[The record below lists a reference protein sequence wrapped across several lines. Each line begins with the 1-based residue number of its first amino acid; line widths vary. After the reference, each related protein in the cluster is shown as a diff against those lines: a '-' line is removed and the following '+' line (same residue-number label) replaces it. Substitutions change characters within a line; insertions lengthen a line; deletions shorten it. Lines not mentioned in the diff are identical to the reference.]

1 MRYRSMLLPATKTL
15 PALNILSAF
24 KRLPVAGL
32 FLFLLYGVAAPA
44 QPDNAS
50 ISAIVDTTT
59 QASNRPHVIELE
71 QSIQA
76 ALRKAIQGEAPQ
88 LTRAQLE
95 QARETPQMA
104 DIDWLNNSGYD
115 FAVKANQQAGI
126 ALLESFSHL
135 STDVLQQ
142 NTAIVTR
149 INREAT
155 TGQREQ
161 ALVDAEGQG
170 YLYYLADALGPRL
183 GKVFIN
189 AYNHGEI
196 RKAAVLLKLSAVS
209 TSAAKQHFNYPRPFL
224 QPNNT
229 IHLVPDTAVIG
240 DNKPYTASG
249 GAFPSGHTNTGYTDA
264 LLLAEMIPERFVPL
278 IDRGARYGYSRIVLG
293 VHYPL
298 DVIGSR
304 MLAER
309 NVAHY
314 LNDPQYRRLFEQAKT
329 ELRSALEKACGT
341 TLSACAKSAPQDD
354 PYAAPEMKTFYR
366 YTMTYG
372 LPAQPGKAS
381 PISVPEGAEVLLDP
395 VLPHLSAAE
404 RKNLMVKTA
413 LADGYPLSGALGD
426 KGTQNFWQR
435 LNLHDAVQS
444 AQRR

>member
-1 MRYRSMLLPATKTL
+1 MRYRSMLFPATATNVL
-15 PALNILSAF
+15 PALKL
-24 KRLPVAGL
+24 LPVVS
-32 FLFLLYGVAAPA
+32 LFLLPFSGFAAAPE
-44 QPDNAS
+44 PDSAS
-50 ISAIVDTTT
+50 LRTIIDSTT
-59 QASNRPHVIELE
+59 QASTRPRVVELE

-76 ALRKAIQGEAPQ
+76 ALRKAIQGDAPT

-142 NTAIVTR
+142 NMAIVTR

-183 GKVFIN
+183 GTVFIN

-209 TSAAKQHFNYPRPFL
+209 TSAAKQHFDYPRPFL

-304 MLAER
+304 MIAER

-329 ELRSALEKACGT
+329 ALRSALEKACGT
-341 TLSACAKSAPQDD
+341 TLSACAQNAPQDD

-372 LPAQPGKAS
+372 LPAQPGAAS
-381 PISVPEGAEVLLDP
+381 PVSIPEGAEVLLDP
-395 VLPHLSAAE
+395 VLPYLSVTE
-404 RKNLMVKTA
+404 RRSLMVKTA
-413 LADGYPLSGALGD
+413 LADGYPLSGAPGD
-426 KGTQNFWQR
+426 KGPQNFWQR
-435 LNLHDAVQS
+435 LNLHDAVQL
-444 AQRR
+444 AQHR

>member
-1 MRYRSMLLPATKTL
+1 MRYRTTMLATIRVLPIA
-15 PALNILSAF
+15 S
-24 KRLPVAGL
+24 
-32 FLFLLYGVAAPA
+32 LFLLPLSGIAAPS
-44 QPDNAS
+44 QPDSAT
-50 ISAIVDTTT
+50 ISTIVDSTT
-59 QASNRPHVIELE
+59 QASSRPHVIELE
-71 QSIQA
+71 QTIQA
-76 ALRKAIQGEAPQ
+76 ALRKAIQGDSPA
-88 LTRAQLE
+88 LTRAQLA
-95 QARETPQMA
+95 QAQETPQMA
-104 DIDWLNNSGYD
+104 DSNWLNASGYD
-115 FAVKANQQAGI
+115 FAVKANQQADI
-126 ALLESFSHL
+126 TLLESFSHL

-183 GKVFIN
+183 GKVFIT

-209 TSAAKQHFNYPRPFL
+209 TSAAKLHFNYPRPFL

-278 IDRGARYGYSRIVLG
+278 IDRGARYGYSRVVLG

-304 MLAER
+304 MIAER

-314 LNDPQYRRLFEQAKT
+314 LNDPQYRRLFEQAKA

-341 TLSACAKSAPQDD
+341 TLSACARNTPQDD
-354 PYAAPEMKTFYR
+354 PYAAPEMKTFYH

-372 LPAQPGKAS
+372 LPAQPAAAS
-381 PISVPEGAEVLLDP
+381 TVSVPEGAEVLLDA
-395 VLPHLSAAE
+395 VLPQLSAAQ
-404 RKNLMVKTA
+404 RKSLMVKTA
-413 LADGYPLSGALGD
+413 LADGYPLSGAPGD

-435 LNLHDAVQS
+435 LNLHEAVQQ
-444 AQRR
+444 AQQP

>member
-1 MRYRSMLLPATKTL
+1 MRYRSMLLPVV
-15 PALNILSAF
+15 S
-24 KRLPVAGL
+24 
-32 FLFLLYGVAAPA
+32 LFLLPLSEFATASE
-44 QPDNAS
+44 PDSAT
-50 ISAIVDTTT
+50 IGAIVDTTT
-59 QASNRPHVIELE
+59 QASNRPQVIELE
-71 QSIQA
+71 QAIQT
-76 ALRKAIQGEAPQ
+76 ALRKAIQGDAPQ
-88 LTRAQLE
+88 LTRAQLD
-95 QARETPQMA
+95 QAKQTSLMA
-104 DIDWLNNSGYD
+104 DTEWLSSYD

-126 ALLESFSHL
+126 ALLDSFSHL

-149 INREAT
+149 INSEAT
-155 TGQREQ
+155 KDQREQ

-170 YLYYLADALGPRL
+170 YLYYLADALGPKL
-183 GKVFIN
+183 GHAFIS
-189 AYNHGEI
+189 AYNRGEL
-196 RKAAVLLKLSAVS
+196 RKAAALIKASEVS
-209 TSAAKQHFNYPRPFL
+209 TSAAKQHFDYPRPFL

-298 DVIGSR
+298 DVMGSR

-309 NVAHY
+309 NVSHY

-341 TLSACAKSAPQDD
+341 TLSACAKSDPQDD
-354 PYAAPEMKTFYR
+354 PYAAPEMKTFYH

-372 LPAQPGKAS
+372 LPAQPGKAL
-381 PISVPEGAEVLLDP
+381 PVSVPEGAEVLLDP
-395 VLPHLSAAE
+395 VLPHLSVTE
-404 RKNLMVKTA
+404 RRNLMVKTA
-413 LADGYPLSGALGD
+413 LADGYPLSGAPGD
-426 KGTQNFWQR
+426 KGPQNFWQR
-435 LNLHDAVQS
+435 LNLHDAVQL
-444 AQRR
+444 AQHR

>member
-1 MRYRSMLLPATKTL
+1 MRYHTTLFATIGTLPFLLP
-15 PALNILSAF
+15 LSGF
-24 KRLPVAGL
+24 
-32 FLFLLYGVAAPA
+32 AAPP
-44 QPDNAS
+44 QS
-50 ISAIVDTTT
+50 ESSTISTIVDTTT
-59 QASNRPHVIELE
+59 QASNRPRVIELE

-76 ALRKAIQGEAPQ
+76 ALRKAIQGDAPQ

-95 QARETPQMA
+95 QAQETSQQA
-104 DIDWLNNSGYD
+104 DIEWLHNSGYD

-155 TGQREQ
+155 KGQREQ

-183 GKVFIN
+183 GKVFIT
-189 AYNHGEI
+189 AYDRGEI

-240 DNKPYTASG
+240 DSKPYTATG

-278 IDRGARYGYSRIVLG
+278 IDRGARYGYSRVVLG

-298 DVIGSR
+298 DVMGSR
-304 MLAER
+304 MIAER

-314 LNDPQYRRLFEQAKT
+314 LNDPQYRRLFEQAKA

-341 TLSACAKSAPQDD
+341 TLSDCAKNSPQDD
-354 PYAAPEMKTFYR
+354 PYTAPEMKTFYR

-372 LPAQPGKAS
+372 LPAQPDATS
-381 PISVPEGAEVLLDP
+381 AVSVPEGAEVLLDA
-395 VLPHLSAAE
+395 VLPQLSAAQ
-404 RKNLMVKTA
+404 RRNLMVKTA
-413 LADGYPLSGALGD
+413 LADGYPLSGEPGD
-426 KGTQNFWQR
+426 KGAQNFWQR
-435 LNLHDAVQS
+435 LNLHDAVKL
-444 AQRR
+444 AQHR

>member
-1 MRYRSMLLPATKTL
+1 MRYRSTRFPATATNVL
-15 PALNILSAF
+15 PALKL
-24 KRLPVAGL
+24 LPVVS
-32 FLFLLYGVAAPA
+32 LFLLPFSGFAALP
-44 QPDNAS
+44 QPENVT
-50 ISAIVDTTT
+50 ISTIVDTTT
-59 QASNRPHVIELE
+59 QASHSPRVVELE

-76 ALRKAIQGEAPQ
+76 ALRKAIQGDATKI
-88 LTRAQLE
+88 TRAQLE
-95 QARETPQMA
+95 QAKETPQMA

-142 NTAIVTR
+142 NMAIVTR

-183 GKVFIN
+183 GNIFLN
-189 AYNHGEI
+189 AYDHGEI
-196 RKAAVLLKLSAVS
+196 RKAAALLKLSAVS
-209 TSAAKQHFNYPRPFL
+209 TSAAKQHFDYPRPFL

-264 LLLAEMIPERFVPL
+264 LLLAEMLPERFVPL
-278 IDRGARYGYSRIVLG
+278 IDRGARYGYSRVVLG

-304 MLAER
+304 MVVER

-314 LNDPQYRRLFEQAKT
+314 LNDPQYRQRFEQAKA
-329 ELRSALEKACGT
+329 ELRNALEKACGT
-341 TLSACAKSAPQDD
+341 TLRDCAKSAPQDD

-372 LPAQPGKAS
+372 LPAQSGAAS
-381 PISVPEGAEVLLDP
+381 PVSVPAGAEVLLEP
-395 VLPHLSAAE
+395 VLPHLSAAQ
-404 RKNLMVKTA
+404 RRNLMVKTA
-413 LADGYPLSGALGD
+413 LADGYPLSGAPGD

-435 LNLHDAVQS
+435 LNLHDA
-444 AQRR
+444 AQLALHR

>member
-1 MRYRSMLLPATKTL
+1 MRYRSMLLPVV
-15 PALNILSAF
+15 S
-24 KRLPVAGL
+24 
-32 FLFLLYGVAAPA
+32 LFLLPLSEFATASE
-44 QPDNAS
+44 PDSAT
-50 ISAIVDTTT
+50 IGAIVDTTT
-59 QASNRPHVIELE
+59 QASSRPQVIELE

-76 ALRKAIQGEAPQ
+76 ALRKAIQGNAPQ
-88 LTRAQLE
+88 LTRAQLD
-95 QARETPQMA
+95 QAKQTSLMA
-104 DIDWLNNSGYD
+104 DTEWLSGYD

-149 INREAT
+149 INSEAT
-155 TGQREQ
+155 KDQREQ
-161 ALVDAEGQG
+161 ALIDAEGQG
-170 YLYYLADALGPRL
+170 YLYYLADALGPKL
-183 GKVFIN
+183 GHAFIS
-189 AYNHGEI
+189 AYNRGEL
-196 RKAAVLLKLSAVS
+196 RKAAALIKASEVS
-209 TSAAKQHFNYPRPFL
+209 TSAAKQHFDYPRPFL

-298 DVIGSR
+298 DVMGSR

-341 TLSACAKSAPQDD
+341 TLSACAKSDPQDD

-372 LPAQPGKAS
+372 LPAQPGAAS
-381 PISVPEGAEVLLDP
+381 PVSIPEGAEVLLDP
-395 VLPHLSAAE
+395 VLPHLSVTE
-404 RKNLMVKTA
+404 RRNLMVKTA
-413 LADGYPLSGALGD
+413 LADGYPLSGAPGD
-426 KGTQNFWQR
+426 KGPQNFWQR
-435 LNLHDAVQS
+435 LNLRDAVQL
-444 AQRR
+444 AQHR

>member
-1 MRYRSMLLPATKTL
+1 MRYRSMLLPVV
-15 PALNILSAF
+15 S
-24 KRLPVAGL
+24 
-32 FLFLLYGVAAPA
+32 LFLLPLSEFATASE
-44 QPDNAS
+44 PDSAT
-50 ISAIVDTTT
+50 IGAIVDTTT
-59 QASNRPHVIELE
+59 QASNRPQVIELE
-71 QSIQA
+71 QAIQS
-76 ALRKAIQGEAPQ
+76 ALRKAIQGDAPQ
-88 LTRAQLE
+88 LTRAQLD
-95 QARETPQMA
+95 QAKQTSLMA
-104 DIDWLNNSGYD
+104 DTEWLSGYD

-126 ALLESFSHL
+126 ALLDSFSHL

-142 NTAIVTR
+142 NMAIVTR

-161 ALVDAEGQG
+161 ALIDAEGQG

-209 TSAAKQHFNYPRPFL
+209 TSAAKQHFDYPRPFL

-329 ELRSALEKACGT
+329 ELRNALEKACGT

-372 LPAQPGKAS
+372 LPAQPGKAL
-381 PISVPEGAEVLLDP
+381 PVSVPEGAEVLLDP
-395 VLPHLSAAE
+395 VLPHLSVAE
-404 RKNLMVKTA
+404 RRNLMVKTA
-413 LADGYPLSGALGD
+413 LADGYPLSGAPGD
-426 KGTQNFWQR
+426 KGPQNFWQR
-435 LNLHDAVQS
+435 LNLHDAVQL
-444 AQRR
+444 AQHR

>member
-1 MRYRSMLLPATKTL
+1 MRHRTTLFATIGTL
-15 PALNILSAF
+15 PIAS
-24 KRLPVAGL
+24 
-32 FLFLLYGVAAPA
+32 LFLLPLSGFAAPP
-44 QPDNAS
+44 QPESAT
-50 ISAIVDTTT
+50 ISTIVDTTT
-59 QASNRPHVIELE
+59 QASSRPRVIELE

-76 ALRKAIQGEAPQ
+76 ALRKAIQGDAPQ

-95 QARETPQMA
+95 KAQETPQQA
-104 DIDWLNNSGYD
+104 DINWLNNSGYD
-115 FAVKANQQAGI
+115 FAVKTNQQAGI

-155 TGQREQ
+155 AGQREQ

-183 GKVFIN
+183 GKVFIS
-189 AYNHGEI
+189 AYDRGEI

-240 DNKPYTASG
+240 DNKPYTATG

-278 IDRGARYGYSRIVLG
+278 IDRGARYGYSRVVLG

-304 MLAER
+304 MIAER

-314 LNDPQYRRLFEQAKT
+314 LNDPQYRQLFEQAKA

-341 TLSACAKSAPQDD
+341 TLSDCAKNSPQDD
-354 PYAAPEMKTFYR
+354 PYAAPEMKTFYH

-372 LPAQPGKAS
+372 LPVQPGAAS
-381 PISVPEGAEVLLDP
+381 PVSVPEGAEVLLDA
-395 VLPHLSAAE
+395 VLPKLSAAQ
-404 RKNLMVKTA
+404 RRNLMVKTA
-413 LADGYPLSGALGD
+413 LADGYPLSGEPGD
-426 KGTQNFWQR
+426 KGAQNFWQR
-435 LNLHDAVQS
+435 LDLHEAVKL
-444 AQRR
+444 AQHR

>member
-1 MRYRSMLLPATKTL
+1 MRYRTTMLATIRVLPIA
-15 PALNILSAF
+15 S
-24 KRLPVAGL
+24 
-32 FLFLLYGVAAPA
+32 LFLLPLSGIAASP
-44 QPDNAS
+44 QPDNAT
-50 ISAIVDTTT
+50 ISTIVDSTT
-59 QASNRPHVIELE
+59 QASSRPHVIELE
-71 QSIQA
+71 QTIQA
-76 ALRKAIQGEAPQ
+76 ALRKAIQGDAPQ
-88 LTRAQLE
+88 LTRAQLA
-95 QARETPQMA
+95 QAQETPQMA
-104 DIDWLNNSGYD
+104 DINWLNASGYD
-115 FAVKANQQAGI
+115 FTVKANQQAGI

-161 ALVDAEGQG
+161 AVIDAEGQG

-183 GKVFIN
+183 GKVFIT

-196 RKAAVLLKLSAVS
+196 RKAAVLLKLSGVS
-209 TSAAKQHFNYPRPFL
+209 TSAAKLHFNYPRPFL

-240 DNKPYTASG
+240 DNKPYTATG

-278 IDRGARYGYSRIVLG
+278 IDRGARYGYSRVVLG

-304 MLAER
+304 MIAER

-341 TLSACAKSAPQDD
+341 TLSACAKNAPQDD
-354 PYAAPEMKTFYR
+354 PYAAPQMKTFYH

-372 LPAQPGKAS
+372 LPAQPGVAS
-381 PISVPEGAEVLLDP
+381 TVSVPEGAEVLLDA
-395 VLPHLSAAE
+395 VLPQLSAAQ
-404 RKNLMVKTA
+404 RRDLMMKTA
-413 LADGYPLSGALGD
+413 LADGYPLSGAPGD
-426 KGTQNFWQR
+426 NGTQNFWQR
-435 LNLHDAVQS
+435 LNLHEAVQL
-444 AQRR
+444 AQHR

>member
-1 MRYRSMLLPATKTL
+1 MRYHTTLFATIGTL
-15 PALNILSAF
+15 P
-24 KRLPVAGL
+24 
-32 FLFLLYGVAAPA
+32 FLFPLSGFAAPP
-44 QPDNAS
+44 QS
-50 ISAIVDTTT
+50 ESSTISTIVDTTT
-59 QASNRPHVIELE
+59 QASNRPRVIELE

-76 ALRKAIQGEAPQ
+76 TLRKAIQGDAPQ

-95 QARETPQMA
+95 QAQETSQQA
-104 DIDWLNNSGYD
+104 DIEWLHNSGYD

-155 TGQREQ
+155 KGQREQ

-183 GKVFIN
+183 GKVFIT
-189 AYNHGEI
+189 AYDRGEI

-240 DNKPYTASG
+240 DNKPYTATG

-278 IDRGARYGYSRIVLG
+278 IDRGARYGYSRVVLG

-298 DVIGSR
+298 DVMGSR
-304 MLAER
+304 MIAER

-314 LNDPQYRRLFEQAKT
+314 LNDPQYRRLFEQAKA

-341 TLSACAKSAPQDD
+341 TLSDCAKNSPQDD
-354 PYAAPEMKTFYR
+354 PYAAPEMKTFYH

-372 LPAQPGKAS
+372 LPAQPGAAS
-381 PISVPEGAEVLLDP
+381 AVSVPEGAEVLLDA
-395 VLPHLSAAE
+395 VLPQLSSAQ
-404 RKNLMVKTA
+404 RRNLMVKTA
-413 LADGYPLSGALGD
+413 LADGYPLSGEPGD
-426 KGTQNFWQR
+426 KGAQNFWQR
-435 LNLHDAVQS
+435 LNLHDAVKL
-444 AQRR
+444 AQHR

>member
-1 MRYRSMLLPATKTL
+1 MRYRSMLLPVV
-15 PALNILSAF
+15 S
-24 KRLPVAGL
+24 
-32 FLFLLYGVAAPA
+32 LFLLPLSEFATASE
-44 QPDNAS
+44 PDSAT
-50 ISAIVDTTT
+50 IGAIVDTTT
-59 QASNRPHVIELE
+59 QASNRPQVIELE
-71 QSIQA
+71 QAIQT
-76 ALRKAIQGEAPQ
+76 ALRKAIQGNAPQ
-88 LTRAQLE
+88 LTRAQLD
-95 QARETPQMA
+95 QAKQTSLMA
-104 DIDWLNNSGYD
+104 DTEWLSGYD

-126 ALLESFSHL
+126 ALLDSFSHL

-142 NTAIVTR
+142 NMAIVTR

-155 TGQREQ
+155 KEQREQ

-170 YLYYLADALGPRL
+170 YLYYLADALGPKL
-183 GKVFIN
+183 GHAFIS
-189 AYNHGEI
+189 AYNRGEL
-196 RKAAVLLKLSAVS
+196 RKAAALIKASEVS

-341 TLSACAKSAPQDD
+341 TLSACAKSDPQDD
-354 PYAAPEMKTFYR
+354 PYAAPEMKTFYH

-372 LPAQPGKAS
+372 LPAQPGKAL
-381 PISVPEGAEVLLDP
+381 PVSVPEGAEVLLDP
-395 VLPHLSAAE
+395 VLPHLSVTE
-404 RKNLMVKTA
+404 RRNLMVKTA
-413 LADGYPLSGALGD
+413 LADGYPLSGAPGD
-426 KGTQNFWQR
+426 KGPQNFWQR
-435 LNLHDAVQS
+435 LNLHDAVQL
-444 AQRR
+444 AQHR

>member
-1 MRYRSMLLPATKTL
+1 MRYHTTLFATIGTLPFLLP
-15 PALNILSAF
+15 LSGF
-24 KRLPVAGL
+24 
-32 FLFLLYGVAAPA
+32 AAPP
-44 QPDNAS
+44 QS
-50 ISAIVDTTT
+50 ESSTISTIVDTTT
-59 QASNRPHVIELE
+59 QASNRPRVIELE

-76 ALRKAIQGEAPQ
+76 ALRKAIQGDAPQ

-95 QARETPQMA
+95 QAQETSQQA
-104 DIDWLNNSGYD
+104 DIEWLHNSGYD
-115 FAVKANQQAGI
+115 FAIKANQQAGI

-155 TGQREQ
+155 KGQREQ

-183 GKVFIN
+183 GKVFIT
-189 AYNHGEI
+189 AYDRGEI

-240 DNKPYTASG
+240 DSKPYTATG

-278 IDRGARYGYSRIVLG
+278 IDRGARYGYSRVVLG

-298 DVIGSR
+298 DVMGSR
-304 MLAER
+304 MIAER

-314 LNDPQYRRLFEQAKT
+314 LNDPQYRRLFEQAKA

-341 TLSACAKSAPQDD
+341 TLSDCAKNSPQDD

-372 LPAQPGKAS
+372 LPAQPDATS
-381 PISVPEGAEVLLDP
+381 AVSVPEGAEVLLDA
-395 VLPHLSAAE
+395 VLPQLSSAQ
-404 RKNLMVKTA
+404 RRNLMVKTA
-413 LADGYPLSGALGD
+413 LADGYPLSGEPGD
-426 KGTQNFWQR
+426 KGAQNFWQR
-435 LNLHDAVQS
+435 LNLHDAVKL
-444 AQRR
+444 AQHR

>member
-1 MRYRSMLLPATKTL
+1 MRHRTTLFATIGTL
-15 PALNILSAF
+15 PIAS
-24 KRLPVAGL
+24 
-32 FLFLLYGVAAPA
+32 LFLLPLSGFAAPP
-44 QPDNAS
+44 QPESAT
-50 ISAIVDTTT
+50 ISTIVDTTT
-59 QASNRPHVIELE
+59 QASSRPRVIELE

-76 ALRKAIQGEAPQ
+76 ALRKAIQGDAPQ

-95 QARETPQMA
+95 KAQETPQQA
-104 DIDWLNNSGYD
+104 DINWLNNSGYD
-115 FAVKANQQAGI
+115 FAVKTNQQAGI

-155 TGQREQ
+155 AGQREQ

-183 GKVFIN
+183 GKVFIS
-189 AYNHGEI
+189 AYDRGEI

-240 DNKPYTASG
+240 DNKPYTATG

-278 IDRGARYGYSRIVLG
+278 IDRGARYGYSRVVLG

-304 MLAER
+304 MIAER

-314 LNDPQYRRLFEQAKT
+314 LNDPQYRQLFEQAKA

-341 TLSACAKSAPQDD
+341 TLSDCAKNSPQDD
-354 PYAAPEMKTFYR
+354 PYAAPEMKTFYH

-372 LPAQPGKAS
+372 LPAQPGAAS
-381 PISVPEGAEVLLDP
+381 PVSVPEGAEVLLDA
-395 VLPHLSAAE
+395 VLPKLSAAQ
-404 RKNLMVKTA
+404 RRNLMVKTA
-413 LADGYPLSGALGD
+413 LADGYPLSGEPGD
-426 KGTQNFWQR
+426 KGAQNFWQR
-435 LNLHDAVQS
+435 LDLHEAVKL
-444 AQRR
+444 AQHR

>member
-1 MRYRSMLLPATKTL
+1 MRYRTTMFAT
-15 PALNILSAF
+15 I
-24 KRLPVAGL
+24 RMLPVAS
-32 FLFLLYGVAAPA
+32 FFLLPLSGIAAPS
-44 QPDNAS
+44 QPDSAA
-50 ISAIVDTTT
+50 ISTIVDSTT
-59 QASNRPHVIELE
+59 QASSRPHVIELE
-71 QSIQA
+71 QTIQA
-76 ALRKAIQGEAPQ
+76 GLRKAIQGDAPQ

-95 QARETPQMA
+95 QAQETPQMA
-104 DIDWLNNSGYD
+104 DINWLKASGYD
-115 FAVKANQQAGI
+115 FAVKANQQVGI

-183 GKVFIN
+183 GKVFIT

-240 DNKPYTASG
+240 DNKPYTATG

-278 IDRGARYGYSRIVLG
+278 IDRGARYGYSRVVLG

-304 MLAER
+304 MIAER

-314 LNDPQYRRLFEQAKT
+314 LNDPQYRQLFEQAKA

-341 TLSACAKSAPQDD
+341 TLSACAKNAPQDD
-354 PYAAPEMKTFYR
+354 PYAAPEMKTFYH

-372 LPAQPGKAS
+372 LPAQPGAS
-381 PISVPEGAEVLLDP
+381 STVSVPEGAEVLLDA
-395 VLPHLSAAE
+395 VLPQLSAAQ
-404 RKNLMVKTA
+404 RRNLMVKTA
-413 LADGYPLSGALGD
+413 LADGYPLSGAPGD
-426 KGTQNFWQR
+426 NGAQNFWQR
-435 LNLHDAVQS
+435 LNLHEAVQQ
-444 AQRR
+444 AQHP

>member
-1 MRYRSMLLPATKTL
+1 MRYRSMLLPVV
-15 PALNILSAF
+15 S
-24 KRLPVAGL
+24 
-32 FLFLLYGVAAPA
+32 LFLLPLSEFATASE
-44 QPDNAS
+44 PDSAT
-50 ISAIVDTTT
+50 IGAIVDTTT
-59 QASNRPHVIELE
+59 QASNRPQVIELE
-71 QSIQA
+71 QAIQT
-76 ALRKAIQGEAPQ
+76 ALRKAIQGNAPQ

-149 INREAT
+149 INSEAT
-155 TGQREQ
+155 KDQREQ
-161 ALVDAEGQG
+161 ALIDAEGQG
-170 YLYYLADALGPRL
+170 YLYYLADALGPKL
-183 GKVFIN
+183 GHAFIS
-189 AYNHGEI
+189 AYNRGEL
-196 RKAAVLLKLSAVS
+196 RKAAALIKASEVS
-209 TSAAKQHFNYPRPFL
+209 TSAAKQHFDYPRPFL

-240 DNKPYTASG
+240 DKKPYTASG

-264 LLLAEMIPERFVPL
+264 LLLAEMLPERFVPL

-341 TLSACAKSAPQDD
+341 TLSACAKSDPQDD
-354 PYAAPEMKTFYR
+354 PYAAPEMKTFYH

-372 LPAQPGKAS
+372 LPAQPGKAL
-381 PISVPEGAEVLLDP
+381 PVSVPEGAEVLLDP
-395 VLPHLSAAE
+395 VLPHLSVTE
-404 RKNLMVKTA
+404 RRNLMVKTA
-413 LADGYPLSGALGD
+413 LADGYPLSGAPGD
-426 KGTQNFWQR
+426 KGPQNFWQR
-435 LNLHDAVQS
+435 LNLHDAVQL
-444 AQRR
+444 AQHR

>member
-1 MRYRSMLLPATKTL
+1 MRYRSMLLPVV
-15 PALNILSAF
+15 S
-24 KRLPVAGL
+24 
-32 FLFLLYGVAAPA
+32 LFLLPLSEFATASE
-44 QPDNAS
+44 PDSAT
-50 ISAIVDTTT
+50 IGAIVDTTT
-59 QASNRPHVIELE
+59 QASNRPRVVELE
-71 QSIQA
+71 QAIQS
-76 ALRKAIQGEAPQ
+76 ALRKAIQGDAPQ

-104 DIDWLNNSGYD
+104 DIDWLSGYD

-126 ALLESFSHL
+126 ALLDSFSHL

-142 NTAIVTR
+142 NMAIVTR

-155 TGQREQ
+155 KEQREQ

-170 YLYYLADALGPRL
+170 YLYYLADALGPKL
-183 GKVFIN
+183 GHAFIS
-189 AYNHGEI
+189 AYNRGEL
-196 RKAAVLLKLSAVS
+196 RKAAALIKASEVS

-240 DNKPYTASG
+240 DNKPYIASG

-341 TLSACAKSAPQDD
+341 TLSACAKSDPQDD
-354 PYAAPEMKTFYR
+354 PYAAPEMKTFYH

-372 LPAQPGKAS
+372 LPAQPGKAL
-381 PISVPEGAEVLLDP
+381 PVSVPEGAEVLLDP
-395 VLPHLSAAE
+395 VLPHLSVTE
-404 RKNLMVKTA
+404 RRNLMVKTA
-413 LADGYPLSGALGD
+413 LADGYPLSGAPSD
-426 KGTQNFWQR
+426 KGPQNFWQR
-435 LNLHDAVQS
+435 LNLHDAVQL
-444 AQRR
+444 AQHR